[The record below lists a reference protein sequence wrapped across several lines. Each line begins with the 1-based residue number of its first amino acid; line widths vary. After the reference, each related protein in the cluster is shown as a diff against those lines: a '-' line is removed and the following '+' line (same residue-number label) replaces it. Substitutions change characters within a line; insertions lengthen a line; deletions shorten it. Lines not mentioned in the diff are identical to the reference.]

1 GLPGS
6 LREHIVSKEEVVYKP
21 LEELFVDA
29 PWYQGRVVL
38 VGDAVHAT
46 TPHLGQG
53 AGMAIEDAI
62 VLREAL
68 QQTDSVAAALAHF
81 DARRRPRCQQ
91 IWAASLQ
98 VGESEIHRDPHF
110 DRQQAISDM

>member
-1 GLPGS
+1 
-6 LREHIVSKEEVVYKP
+6 
-21 LEELFVDA
+21 
-29 PWYQGRVVL
+29 
-38 VGDAVHAT
+38 
-46 TPHLGQG
+46 LGQG

-110 DRQQAISDM
+110 DRQQAISDMMTLTARPI

>member
-1 GLPGS
+1 
-6 LREHIVSKEEVVYKP
+6 
-21 LEELFVDA
+21 
-29 PWYQGRVVL
+29 
-38 VGDAVHAT
+38 
-46 TPHLGQG
+46 
-53 AGMAIEDAI
+53 MAIEDAI

-98 VGESEIHRDPHF
+98 VGESEIHRDRHF
-110 DRQQAISDM
+110 DRQQAISDMMTLTARPI